1 MNSRNYR
8 HKLTVQ
14 QKTVTGYGTR
24 GEEQFSW
31 TTFCDTWGE
40 VRALTSREQFNLG
53 QRWPD
58 ATVAIEM
65 HFLSG
70 MTTAMR
76 VVDSCCSRT
85 FDALEV
91 ADPTGK
97 RKIHKLT
104 CREIA

>member
-1 MNSRNYR
+1 MNTRAYR

-24 GEEQFSW
+24 GEEVYSW
-31 TTFCDTWGE
+31 TTYCDTWGE
-40 VRALTSREQFNLG
+40 VRPLSSREQFNLG

-58 ATVAIEM
+58 VNAMVEM

-70 MTTAMR
+70 VTTAMR
-76 VVDSCCSRT
+76 VVDVCCSRT
-85 FDALEV
+85 FDIKEV
-91 ADPTGK
+91 ADVAGV
-97 RKIHKLT
+97 RKTHRLT